1 MVNRGSVTQLGFLCA
16 LTCVG
21 GQSLRAAPPV
31 PVFSDTEPGL
41 KLLFS
46 GDPDTTESSMHDPGD
61 VTPSLDCARYAPRAG
76 SGGEGGKLH
85 NDFLYCDNWDFG
97 TENWGQ
103 TGFLQGAFM
112 LGQSPY
118 SSDGAWVCDG
128 NTGPGGNNPCVNAT
142 IRAVPTFKNQPAP
155 GIMEGIPMRT
165 DVDWVVSVDFKVDN
179 VPGDTFGGDKLFS
192 LGTLTDG
199 PETDDF
205 FLVTGANN
213 DHLGAQSSHDHR
225 EASSYLNGES
235 NRYKLMH
242 GPVVNGMHTETV
254 IPGQIFE
261 GKMTL
266 HYKASNQRL
275 DFWIDQTMILADF
288 EGASGFYDLN
298 SLQLGGG
305 GISFEN
311 VLFDNIMLGVVG
323 DTGACGAQGPDTSMP
338 GDFNCDGVVDV
349 ADLGIVGA
357 NFNVTQVPYIDGDA
371 NLDGRVDVADLGVV
385 GANWSA
391 AQGGSLPHALQSA
404 GLAGLVPEPA
414 TLTALAL
421 ALVCLGK
428 RRC

>member
-1 MVNRGSVTQLGFLCA
+1 MKKSSVKVRFA
-16 LTCVG
+16 
-21 GQSLRAAPPV
+21 PV

-46 GDPDTTESSMHDPGD
+46 GDPDTTESSMHEPGD
-61 VTPSLDCARYAPRAG
+61 VAPSLDCARYAPRAG

-155 GIMEGIPMRT
+155 GILEGVPMRT

-199 PETDDF
+199 PETDNF
-205 FLVTGANN
+205 FLVTGAN
-213 DHLGAQSSHDHR
+213 
-225 EASSYLNGES
+225 
-235 NRYKLMH
+235 
-242 GPVVNGMHTETV
+242 NGMHTETV
-254 IPGQIFE
+254 IPEQIFE

-357 NFNVTQVPYIDGDA
+357 NFNVTQVTYIDGDA

-414 TLTALAL
+414 TLTVLAL